1 MTANTVITD
10 LEQRYI
16 ELLERK
22 IARLEKEEKDGNVA
36 SALVNLLLKCANRR
50 ADAAKSKKGSNASLK
65 AVNGDANPSDSAVKA
80 TNGDTPA
87 ETSAIRYR
95 DSRPDNDG
103 INAVTDAPRTIAQ
116 PPADSSG
123 AKHSMTVLRFFND
136 KGKYTNSDITID
148 NDALR
153 ALLLDAFAWHPWF
166 RDRDLGSVIFASHY
180 EPIIHNWD
188 RLNDL
193 ATNDKSKTVVS
204 DLYRRI
210 ETHEGLPDKLSKALT
225 PLKDPEVLQ
234 KAASDLKLLL
244 EEVQSTPGLE
254 TYFSDVRTT
263 QEESQ
268 IVSFDWLW
276 TLFPPGEIVYSTT
289 AFLGR
294 PQAFIVKNCSEITR
308 KEPRTG
314 NRFWDL
320 DCWTY
325 DWDGTS
331 FDRVP
336 IVLTFEYFRSTK
348 PITSLPFYPLRF
360 HKNSSEN
367 SVLPSGLNG
376 LTMKEYLMKRG
387 KRYRALCLKERG
399 KQIFDYDGLA
409 LYQGTGLRQF
419 SRRIHVIRS
428 SSGTSQTPESSVV
441 RQSQPKEQKIK
452 LERVMVDFG
461 SYLQH
466 GPDFTDYPPMGNIE
480 YGEEDNG
487 ACKCDQCLQNDDLK
501 TNQKLH
507 YDGVKTAND
516 WEETQFMICP
526 PRVLGYHLRSKRWME
541 FGVDNVKDIEKLKD
555 STAFRGLQLA
565 KSQKTLIE
573 QLVKTHASATDRDP
587 TMRDHMQG
595 KGNGLV
601 ILLHGGPGTG
611 KTLTAES
618 VAKST
623 GKPLFAVGVSDI
635 GLKPADVEHNLEV
648 LFELAANWQAVMLF
662 DEADVFLESRSSSTA
677 NLERNALV
685 SILLRALEYYDGILI
700 LTTNRIR
707 TFDIAVQSRVNFAIT
722 YQNLDPAQKT
732 RIYKDFISQLTDEN
746 TENKQELLEWL
757 DDEEFA
763 EDDASPFKT
772 LNGRQIRNVLFSAAS
787 IAQDDVDK
795 RLKLGHVKRILRE
808 TVKFQSDIEAMVH
821 DARRDAEVKYTK

>member
-1 MTANTVITD
+1 MTTNSVITD
-10 LEQRYI
+10 LEQKYI

-22 IARLEKEEKDGNVA
+22 IAKLEKEEKEGSVA
-36 SALVNLLLKCANRR
+36 PPL
-50 ADAAKSKKGSNASLK
+50 SKKGSNSSLTV
-65 AVNGDANPSDSAVKA
+65 VNGDKPSSDSTAKSA
-80 TNGDTPA
+80 NGETSA
-87 ETSAIRYR
+87 ETLAIRYR

-103 INAVTDAPRTIAQ
+103 ILTVNDAPRAIIQ
-116 PPADSSG
+116 PPADSSTT
-123 AKHSMTVLRFFND
+123 KHSLTVLRSFND
-136 KGKYTNSDITID
+136 KGKYTHSDITID

-193 ATNDKSKTVVS
+193 ATNDKSKSVVS
-204 DLYRRI
+204 DLYKRI
-210 ETHEGLPDKLSKALT
+210 ETHEGVPDKLSKALA
-225 PLKDPEVLQ
+225 PLKDPEALQ

-254 TYFSDVRTT
+254 TYFSDIRAA

-276 TLFPPGEIVYSTT
+276 TIFPPGEVVYSTT

-336 IVLTFEYFRSTK
+336 VVLTFEYFRGTK
-348 PITSLPFYPLRF
+348 PISQLPCYPLRF
-360 HKNSSEN
+360 HKTSSDN

-376 LTMKEYLMKRG
+376 LSMREYLIKRG
-387 KRYRALCLKERG
+387 KRYLSQEE
-399 KQIFDYDGLA
+399 
-409 LYQGTGLRQF
+409 
-419 SRRIHVIRS
+419 S
-428 SSGTSQTPESSVV
+428 SDTQSLPGRSQTPESTAV
-441 RQSQPKEQKIK
+441 RERQPREQKIK

-466 GPDFTDYPPMGNIE
+466 GPDFSDYPPMGNIE

-487 ACKCDQCLQNDDLK
+487 ACRCDQCMQNDDLK

-507 YDGVKTAND
+507 YDGVKSAND
-516 WEETQFMICP
+516 WEETQLMICP

-541 FGVDNVKDIEKLKD
+541 FDVDNVKDIVKLKD

-618 VAKST
+618 VANAT

-722 YQNLDPAQKT
+722 YQNLDSDQKK

-746 TENKQELLEWL
+746 TDNKQELLEWL
-757 DDEEFA
+757 DDDEFQ
-763 EDDASPFKT
+763 DDASPFKT

-787 IAQDDVDK
+787 IAQDEGDK
-795 RLKLGHVKRILRE
+795 RLRLGHVKRILRE